1 MLYVCEIKVTQ
12 PFNYLHCVTD
22 ALHKIFGKRE
32 GNEGEWLIWSI
43 YSYIGNKRE
52 KICNLPSL
60 DYDLLSYLSDTAY
73 MTSANGED
81 NVRAIVDDFV
91 SFLQLKGIN
100 RF

>member
-1 MLYVCEIKVTQ
+1 
-12 PFNYLHCVTD
+12 
-22 ALHKIFGKRE
+22 
-32 GNEGEWLIWSI
+32 
-43 YSYIGNKRE
+43 
-52 KICNLPSL
+52 
-60 DYDLLSYLSDTAY
+60 